1 MNEKTFIEDLT
12 QEFINYCVS
21 MKKIRNTITFMQEKS
36 QREEYLEEGEESIE
50 TMVMTLFKELV
61 SFIPLN
67 FKVLFCFQIY
77 C

>member
-12 QEFINYCVS
+12 LEFINYGVS
-21 MKKIRNTITFMQEKS
+21 IKKILNTITFMQEKS

-61 SFIPLN
+61 SFIPPNL
-67 FKVLFCFQIY
+67 KV
-77 C
+77 

>member
-61 SFIPLN
+61 SFISLT
-67 FKVLFCFQIY
+67 FKV
-77 C
+77 